1 MQWIIIVSTVGKS
14 IHTGKRRDGSADET
28 QEEMKD
34 FLQLTIWKII
44 LTGVNR
50 AI

>member
-1 MQWIIIVSTVGKS
+1 MQWIIIVSTIGKS
-14 IHTGKRRDGSADET
+14 IHTGKRDGSADET